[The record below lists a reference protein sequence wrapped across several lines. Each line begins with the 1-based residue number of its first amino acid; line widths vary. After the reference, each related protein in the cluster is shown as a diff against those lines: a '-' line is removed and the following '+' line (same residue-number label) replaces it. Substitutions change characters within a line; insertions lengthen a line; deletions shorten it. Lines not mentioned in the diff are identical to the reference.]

1 MAQPEVII
9 VGGGPSGTA
18 AALALAR
25 RRPEIAE
32 RVVILEKDRYPRDK
46 VCAGAVAGRA
56 DRLLQRLGVSADV
69 PSVTVRGVSAAVQ
82 GGELCARAGVI
93 GRVVRRIELDRAL
106 AQAARRRGVQVIEGA
121 RVTGVSLGP
130 DGAFVESSE
139 GSFEARA
146 VIGADGVGSV
156 VRRALGLP
164 FGRLRAQ
171 VVELDTEPT
180 AADRPRDLLHFDLR
194 DRSYPGYAW
203 DFPTIV
209 GGEPLVCRG
218 VYVLH
223 PAAVS
228 PHPGLRADKP
238 RSAPDPSGPTADPEQ
253 ILRARL
259 AAMGLEPDRY
269 RVKRFAERGLDAGG
283 PLAAPRALLIG
294 EAAGIDP
301 LLGEGIA
308 QAIAYGALA
317 GDYLAERLPAG
328 DLRFA
333 DWDRRVRRSVLGA
346 DLHVRRRLLRRIYGG
361 SDRDRDLI
369 ERFTAAEPSLLR
381 FGVDYFSGD
390 WIDPRDALRTA
401 IATALLYT
409 QLRRST
415 R

>member
-9 VGGGPSGTA
+9 VGGGPAGTA
-18 AALALAR
+18 AALALVR
-25 RRPEIAE
+25 RRPELAE
-32 RVVILEKDRYPRDK
+32 RVVVLEKDRYPRDK

-56 DRLLQRLGVSADV
+56 DRLLRRLGVSADV

-82 GGELCARAGVI
+82 GGELCARAGVV

-121 RVTGVSLGP
+121 RVTGVALGP
-130 DGAFVESSE
+130 DGAFVESAE

-171 VVELDTEPT
+171 AVELDTEPT

-223 PAAVS
+223 PATV
-228 PHPGLRADKP
+228 GRAA
-238 RSAPDPSGPTADPEQ
+238 APDPER

-259 AAMGLEPDRY
+259 AALGLDPDRY
-269 RVKRFAERGLDAGG
+269 RVKRFSERGLDAGG

-301 LLGEGIA
+301 LFGEGIA

-317 GDYLAERLPAG
+317 GDYLAERLSAG

-346 DLHVRRRLLRRIYGG
+346 DLYVRRRLLRRVYGG
-361 SDRDRDLI
+361 SERDRDLI
-369 ERFTAAEPSLLR
+369 ERVTASEPSLLR

-390 WIDPRDALRTA
+390 WMDPRDVLRTA
-401 IATALLYT
+401 VATAVLYAEL
-409 QLRRST
+409 QRST